1 MSAYASGPPELHAD
15 WCRAMY
21 ALMADGGVWA
31 VPAAAIVF
39 TKRDGGL
46 VWTAAMPWHPDMAGV
61 VTRAQLEA
69 QQAEA
74 YESIREHFAAAGIEV
89 TRAETLSGEVFG

>member
-1 MSAYASGPPELHAD
+1 MSTYPTGPPALYAD
-15 WCRAMY
+15 WCRQHY
-21 ALMADGGVWA
+21 ALMAEGGIWA
-31 VPAAAIVF
+31 VPAAGIVF

-61 VTRAQLEA
+61 VTRAQLGER
-69 QQAEA
+69 QAEA
-74 YESIREHFAAAGIEV
+74 YESIREHFAAAGIVV